1 MNKKEDNDMTTY
13 STPDYRT
20 FEEYNDQDGI
30 QYRNIKTI
38 ARKNQAVKEALD
50 QLLIVYELAKDP
62 NDPDLEHYRG
72 IEENL
77 IDDIGTASVDH
88 FNRGRLEG
96 LYDIPYK
103 DKEDFDIFNE
113 EDEQKIL

>member
-1 MNKKEDNDMTTY
+1 MTTY

-20 FEEYNDQDGI
+20 FHDDDVDGI
-30 QYRNIKTI
+30 EYRNIKTI
-38 ARKNQAVKEALD
+38 ARKNQAVKEALE
-50 QLLIVYELAKDP
+50 QLLVVYELAKDP
-62 NDPDLEHYRG
+62 NDPDLEHWSG
-72 IEENL
+72 LDDVN

>member
-1 MNKKEDNDMTTY
+1 MTTY

-30 QYRNIKTI
+30 QYRNIKTV
-38 ARKNQAVKEALD
+38 AGKNQAVKEALE

-62 NDPDLEHYRG
+62 NDPDLEKETYTEHT
-72 IEENL
+72 I
-77 IDDIGTASVDH
+77 IDEIDTVSRDDY
-88 FNRGRLEG
+88 NRLEG
-96 LYDIPYK
+96 LYDTPYK

-113 EDEQKIL
+113 ELEQKIL

>member
-1 MNKKEDNDMTTY
+1 MTTY

-20 FEEYNDQDGI
+20 FEERYNDQDGI
-30 QYRNIKTI
+30 EYRNIKTI
-38 ARKNQAVKEALD
+38 AGKNQAVKEALD

-62 NDPDLEHYRG
+62 NDPDLEHWSG
-72 IEENL
+72 LEDVN
-77 IDDIGTASVDH
+77 IGYIGPASVDH

>member
-1 MNKKEDNDMTTY
+1 MTTY

-38 ARKNQAVKEALD
+38 AGKNQAVKEALE

-62 NDPDLEHYRG
+62 NDPDLEHWSG
-72 IEENL
+72 LEDVN
-77 IDDIGTASVDH
+77 IDDIGPASRDDY
-88 FNRGRLEG
+88 NRLEG
-96 LYDIPYK
+96 LYDTPYK

-113 EDEQKIL
+113 ELEQKIL

>member
-1 MNKKEDNDMTTY
+1 MTTY

-20 FEEYNDQDGI
+20 FHDDDVDGI
-30 QYRNIKTI
+30 EYRNIKTI
-38 ARKNQAVKEALD
+38 AGKNQAVKEALD

-62 NDPDLEHYRG
+62 NDPDLEHKPL
-72 IEENL
+72 L
-77 IDDIGTASVDH
+77 IDDFGPASVDD

-96 LYDIPYK
+96 LYDTPYK
-103 DKEDFDIFNE
+103 EDYDIFNE

>member
-1 MNKKEDNDMTTY
+1 MTTY

-20 FEEYNDQDGI
+20 FDEYNDKDGI
-30 QYRNIKTI
+30 EYRNIKTI
-38 ARKNQAVKEALD
+38 AGKNQAVKEALD

-62 NDPDLEHYRG
+62 NDPDLEHWSG
-72 IEENL
+72 LDDFN
-77 IDDIGTASVDH
+77 IDDIGPASVDH

-103 DKEDFDIFNE
+103 DKEDFDIFNK

>member
-1 MNKKEDNDMTTY
+1 MNKKEDDDMTTY

-20 FEEYNDQDGI
+20 FEEYKDEDGI

-62 NDPDLEHYRG
+62 NDPDLEHYSG
-72 IEENL
+72 IEDVN
-77 IDDIGTASVDH
+77 IDDITVSLDS
-88 FNRGRLEG
+88 FDRRLEG
-96 LYDIPYK
+96 LYDTPY
-103 DKEDFDIFNE
+103 KEDFDIFNE
-113 EDEQKIL
+113 KDEQKIL

>member
-1 MNKKEDNDMTTY
+1 MTTY

-20 FEEYNDQDGI
+20 FEENDKDGI

-50 QLLIVYELAKDP
+50 QLLVVYELAKDP
-62 NDPDLEHYRG
+62 DDPDLEHWSG
-72 IEENL
+72 IEEDL
-77 IDDIGTASVDH
+77 IDDLSTASLDD
-88 FNRGRLEG
+88 FNRLEG
-96 LYDIPYK
+96 LYDTPY
-103 DKEDFDIFNE
+103 KEDFDIFNK

>member
-1 MNKKEDNDMTTY
+1 MTTY

-20 FEEYNDQDGI
+20 FEERYNDQDGI

-38 ARKNQAVKEALD
+38 AGKNQAVKEALD

-62 NDPDLEHYRG
+62 NDPDLEHYSG
-72 IEENL
+72 IEDDDF
-77 IDDIGTASVDH
+77 DDIGPASVDH

-103 DKEDFDIFNE
+103 DKEDFDIFND

>member
-1 MNKKEDNDMTTY
+1 MTTY

-30 QYRNIKTI
+30 QYRNIKTV
-38 ARKNQAVKEALD
+38 AGKNQAVKEALE

-62 NDPDLEHYRG
+62 NDPDLEHWSG
-72 IEENL
+72 LEDVN
-77 IDDIGTASVDH
+77 IDDIGPASRDDY
-88 FNRGRLEG
+88 NRLEG
-96 LYDIPYK
+96 LYDTPYK

>member
-1 MNKKEDNDMTTY
+1 MTTY

-30 QYRNIKTI
+30 QYRNIKTL
-38 ARKNQAVKEALD
+38 AGKNQAVKEALE

-62 NDPDLEHYRG
+62 NDPDLEHWSG
-72 IEENL
+72 LEDVN
-77 IDDIGTASVDH
+77 IDDIGPASRDDY
-88 FNRGRLEG
+88 NRLEG
-96 LYDIPYK
+96 LYDTPY
-103 DKEDFDIFNE
+103 KEDFDIFNN

>member
-1 MNKKEDNDMTTY
+1 MTTY

-20 FEEYNDQDGI
+20 FDDDKDGI
-30 QYRNIKTI
+30 EYRNIKTI
-38 ARKNQAVKEALD
+38 AGKNQAVKEALE
-50 QLLIVYELAKDP
+50 QLLVVYELAKDP
-62 NDPDLEHYRG
+62 NDPDLEHWSG
-72 IEENL
+72 LDDVN

>member
-1 MNKKEDNDMTTY
+1 MTTY

-30 QYRNIKTI
+30 QYRNIKTV
-38 ARKNQAVKEALD
+38 AGKNQAVKEALE

-62 NDPDLEHYRG
+62 NDPDLEHWSG
-72 IEENL
+72 LEDVN
-77 IDDIGTASVDH
+77 IDDIGPVIDDDY
-88 FNRGRLEG
+88 NRLVG
-96 LYDIPYK
+96 LYDIPT

-113 EDEQKIL
+113 KDEQKIL

>member
-1 MNKKEDNDMTTY
+1 MTTY

-20 FEEYNDQDGI
+20 FHDDDQDGI

-72 IEENL
+72 IEDDY
-77 IDDIGTASVDH
+77 IDDIVVDNDIGPASVDH

-103 DKEDFDIFNE
+103 DKEDFDIFND

>member
-1 MNKKEDNDMTTY
+1 MTTY

-20 FEEYNDQDGI
+20 FEERYNDQDGI

-62 NDPDLEHYRG
+62 DDPDLEHYSG
-72 IEENL
+72 
-77 IDDIGTASVDH
+77 IDDFNIDDSTVSLDS
-88 FNRGRLEG
+88 FNRGRLDQPHFDG
-96 LYDIPYK
+96 LCP
-103 DKEDFDIFNE
+103 
-113 EDEQKIL
+113 

>member
-1 MNKKEDNDMTTY
+1 MTTY

-20 FEEYNDQDGI
+20 FEERYNDQDGI

-62 NDPDLEHYRG
+62 DDPDLEHYSG
-72 IEENL
+72 
-77 IDDIGTASVDH
+77 IDDFNIDDSTVSLDS

-96 LYDIPYK
+96 IYDTPTKVI
-103 DKEDFDIFNE
+103 EDFDIFND

>member
-72 IEENL
+72 IEDVN
-77 IDDIGTASVDH
+77 IDDIGPVIDDDY
-88 FNRGRLEG
+88 NRLEG
-96 LYDIPYK
+96 IYDTPTKVI
-103 DKEDFDIFNE
+103 EDFDIFND

>member
-1 MNKKEDNDMTTY
+1 MTTY

-20 FEEYNDQDGI
+20 FEERYNDQDGI
-30 QYRNIKTI
+30 EYRNIKTI
-38 ARKNQAVKEALD
+38 AGKNQAVKEALD

-62 NDPDLEHYRG
+62 NDPDLEHWSG
-72 IEENL
+72 LEDVN
-77 IDDIGTASVDH
+77 IGYNGPASVDD

-96 LYDIPYK
+96 LYDTPYK
-103 DKEDFDIFNE
+103 DMEDFDIFAE

>member
-1 MNKKEDNDMTTY
+1 MTTY

-20 FEEYNDQDGI
+20 FEERYNDQDGI

-38 ARKNQAVKEALD
+38 AGKNQAVKEALD

-62 NDPDLEHYRG
+62 DDPDLEHKPP
-72 IEENL
+72 L
-77 IDDIGTASVDH
+77 IDYNGPASVDD

-96 LYDIPYK
+96 LYDTPYN
-103 DKEDFDIFNE
+103 DMEDFDIFAE

>member
-1 MNKKEDNDMTTY
+1 MTTY

-20 FEEYNDQDGI
+20 FHDDDVDGI
-30 QYRNIKTI
+30 EYRNIKTI

-50 QLLIVYELAKDP
+50 QLLIIYELAKDP

-72 IEENL
+72 IEENNFDDIDTV
-77 IDDIGTASVDH
+77 IDDDYNI
-88 FNRGRLEG
+88 LKG
-96 LYDIPYK
+96 LYDTPAK
-103 DKEDFDIFNE
+103 KDFDIFNE

>member
-1 MNKKEDNDMTTY
+1 MTTY

-20 FEEYNDQDGI
+20 FEEYKDEDGI

-72 IEENL
+72 IEENI
-77 IDDIGTASVDH
+77 IDDIDTVSLDS
-88 FNRGRLEG
+88 FDRRLEG
-96 LYDIPYK
+96 LYDTPY
-103 DKEDFDIFNE
+103 KEDFDIFNE
-113 EDEQKIL
+113 KDEQKIL

>member
-1 MNKKEDNDMTTY
+1 MTTY

-20 FEEYNDQDGI
+20 FEERYNDQDGI

-38 ARKNQAVKEALD
+38 AGKNQAVKEALD

-62 NDPDLEHYRG
+62 NDPDLEHYRD
-72 IEENL
+72 IEENNFDDIDTV
-77 IDDIGTASVDH
+77 IDDDYNI
-88 FNRGRLEG
+88 LKG
-96 LYDIPYK
+96 LYDTP